1 MAKASITYI
10 IPRPISLQMIN
21 FIYLKD
27 SGAMMIFLI
36 VKQIDWLT
44 TMLIILNNARL
55 YMMNYGRTQSLFKIS
70 FNSLII
76 NVNSKCIV
84 A

>member
-10 IPRPISLQMIN
+10 IPRLISLRMIN
-21 FIYLKD
+21 LIYLKD